1 MFNRCVLLPGLLVV
15 LLAAQPGCKQAMPP
29 TSYGLPTVAVA
40 QPIERAVTEYE
51 DFTGRTD
58 AVNSVD
64 VRARVSGYLV
74 KMAFKEGDE
83 VKKGDLLFEVD
94 PRPYQADYDKA
105 AAQLALS
112 QAQLKLAAAE
122 LARAKEISKT
132 PGAISQAEMDKRVA
146 QQAEGEASVLAR
158 KADLE
163 SAKLNLDFC
172 EITSPI
178 DGKISRYYITLGNL
192 VTRDQ
197 TLLTTIVSED
207 PIYAYFDVDERTMLN
222 VQRSIR
228 DGTLPEKKKGEIPVL
243 LGLATDQG
251 YPHHGVIDFL
261 NNKVDPFTGTITLR
275 GVFPNPKP
283 AKGPRVFTP
292 GLFVRIRLPLGL
304 PRKSLLV
311 ADRALATDQGQK
323 YLLVVDDKN
332 IVQYRRV
339 TVGPLQDDGLRVIS
353 EGLTAGEWVIVSGL
367 QQVRPRSEVKTE
379 KIAMPVNLTPNAP
392 REPAKSDANGKSDKK

>member
-1 MFNRCVLLPGLLVV
+1 MFYRFVLLPGLFGV
-15 LLAAQPGCKQAMPP
+15 LLTAQPGCQRFTPP
-29 TSYGLPTVAVA
+29 TSYGLPTVAIA
-40 QPIERAVTEYE
+40 QPVTRQVTEYD
-51 DFTGRTD
+51 DFTGRTE
-58 AVNSVD
+58 AVDSVD

-146 QQAEGEASVLAR
+146 QQAEADASVLAR

-172 EITSPI
+172 QITSPI
-178 DGKISRYYITLGNL
+178 DGRISRYFITLGNL

-197 TLLTTIVSED
+197 TQLTTIVSED

-228 DGTLPEKKKGEIPVL
+228 TGKLPEKRKGEIPVL
-243 LGLATDQG
+243 LALANDPG

-261 NNKVDPFTGTITLR
+261 NNKVDPFTGTISLR
-275 GVFPNPKP
+275 AVFANPKP

-292 GLFVRIRLPLGL
+292 GLFVRIRLPLG
-304 PRKSLLV
+304 PPHQALLV

-323 YLLVVDDKN
+323 YLLTVDDKN
-332 IVQYRRV
+332 LAQYRRV
-339 TVGPLQDDGLRVIS
+339 TVGPLEEDGLRVIS
-353 EGLTAGEWVIVSGL
+353 AGIAPADWVIVSGL
-367 QQVRPRSEVKTE
+367 QQVRPRSEVK
-379 KIAMPVNLTPNAP
+379 ADRVPMPVNPAP
-392 REPAKSDANGKSDKK
+392 TEPKEPAKSDANGKTDKK